1 MSGIKW
7 LPGESVPADAKW
19 LEAKTK
25 QAENTDNA
33 VLFIVMILITQ
44 EQTTL
49 PGIALPE
56 RVLDLQRGN

>member
-25 QAENTDNA
+25 QTENTDNV
-33 VLFIVMILITQ
+33 VLFIFVILITQ
-44 EQTTL
+44 GQTKL
-49 PGIALPE
+49 PGIVLPE